1 VYDLYVSSDVMNS
14 GVNNVTP
21 MSSRRVASD
30 CYAFLLLWLSWL
42 RIWLQAV
49 SLYQILPAD
58 DAGLGTACDPVLQFC
73 IVYFNLYSPPP
84 AFINMVSV

>member
-1 VYDLYVSSDVMNS
+1 MNS

-49 SLYQILPAD
+49 SLYCLQMMLQGFEQLVILCFSFA
-58 DAGLGTACDPVLQFC
+58 LC
-73 IVYFNLYSPPP
+73 ILI
-84 AFINMVSV
+84 FIHPHQPSLT